1 MYALVQKITFRGINT
16 ILLKVQVNIANGL
29 PTITIVD
36 LNAEATISQ
45 TTIAEAQA
53 YRAMPPA

>member
-45 TTIAEAQA
+45 TTTAEAQA
-53 YRAMPPA
+53 YRVMLLA